1 MLGCSNLKQP
11 TQCKLVSIKIHCG
24 YGVWCKSA
32 LLSLAEMLSTYLLT
46 LAGTSFTGLDEGIY
60 AWIATNYALGRL
72 GGDPNKTVGIIEL
85 GGASAQ
91 VQQ

>member
-1 MLGCSNLKQP
+1 
-11 TQCKLVSIKIHCG
+11 
-24 YGVWCKSA
+24 
-32 LLSLAEMLSTYLLT
+32 MLSTCLLT
-46 LAGTSFTGLDEGIY
+46 LAGTSFTGSDEGIY
-60 AWIATNYALGRL
+60 AWVATNYALGRL